1 LYHIAALLLPNWLW
15 ANLAFLLHKILGR
28 LRIPSFLLIMVY
40 LLHKALIIAFCHF
53 KVNTMIR
60 NLDDVITLYCS
71 YFALSILS
79 TFSLLL
85 LSRKGR
91 DGIWVGGIFN
101 IMIVLFFL

>member
-1 LYHIAALLLPNWLW
+1 
-15 ANLAFLLHKILGR
+15 
-28 LRIPSFLLIMVY
+28 
-40 LLHKALIIAFCHF
+40 
-53 KVNTMIR
+53 MIR